1 MSVLGLNCPS
11 LSFGQ
16 SIVQVELLEEAPM
29 AFLLKYSLQ
38 LLAVAEWEAS
48 DLVLKLPAGNL
59 TSTFEAQKAKAYFS
73 FPLH

>member
-1 MSVLGLNCPS
+1 MSVLGFNCPS
-11 LSFGQ
+11 SSFGLR
-16 SIVQVELLEEAPM
+16 IVRVELLEEAPT

-59 TSTFEAQKAKAYFS
+59 TSIFEAQKAKAYFS
-73 FPLH
+73 FPLL